1 MIVYRLTTQ
10 KYVNDIS
17 GEGARLNGG
26 RWNPT
31 GIAALYSSQHISLC
45 ILEILARANKNTS
58 PDGYTLV
65 SIQIPEHGIIEIQL
79 KKLNAD
85 WKSNLE
91 YTQWIGG
98 EFLKNNQSL
107 ALKVPS
113 AIVPQEHNYLINPQ
127 HFEFEPVKVI
137 KTELLELDKRL
148 LQY

>member
-1 MIVYRLTTQ
+1 MIVYRLTTG

-17 GEGARLNGG
+17 GEGASLYGG
-26 RWNPT
+26 RWNPA

-58 PDGYTLV
+58 PDSYTLI
-65 SIQIPEHGIIEIQL
+65 SIEIPEHGIIELQL
-79 KKLNAD
+79 KKLHAD
-85 WKSNLE
+85 WQLNLE
-91 YTQWIGG
+91 YTRWIGG
-98 EFLKNNQSL
+98 EFLKGNQAL

-113 AIVPQEHNYLINPQ
+113 AIVPQEHNYLINPH
-127 HFEFEPVKVI
+127 HFEIEPVKVI

>member
-1 MIVYRLTTQ
+1 MIVYRLTTG

-26 RWNPT
+26 RWNPV

-58 PDGYTLV
+58 PDSYTII
-65 SIQIPEHGIIEIQL
+65 SIEMPEHGIIEIQL

-85 WKSNLE
+85 WEFNLE
-91 YTQWIGG
+91 YTRWIGG
-98 EFLKNNQSL
+98 EFLKGNQSL

-113 AIVPQEHNYLINPQ
+113 AIVPQEYNYLVNPQ
-127 HFEFEPVKVI
+127 HFEFDQVKVI

>member
-1 MIVYRLTTQ
+1 MIVYRLTTG
-10 KYVNDIS
+10 KYINDIS

-26 RWNPT
+26 RWNPAGT
-31 GIAALYSSQHISLC
+31 AALYSSQHISLC

-58 PDGYTLV
+58 PDSYTIV

-85 WKSNLE
+85 WQFNLE
-91 YTQWIGG
+91 YTRWIGG
-98 EFLKNNQSL
+98 EFLKGNQSL

-113 AIVPQEHNYLINPQ
+113 AIVPQENNYLINPQ
-127 HFEFEPVKVI
+127 HFKFEHVKVI